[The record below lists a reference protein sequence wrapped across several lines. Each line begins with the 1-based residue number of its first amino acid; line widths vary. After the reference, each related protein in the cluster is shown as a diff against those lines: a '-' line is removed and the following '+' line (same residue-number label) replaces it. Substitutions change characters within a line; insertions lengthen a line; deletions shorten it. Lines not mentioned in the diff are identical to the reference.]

1 MKLRFVT
8 NRQCPFAHKAWIALE
23 ESQRP
28 FEMEEI
34 SLYGPNG
41 KPDWF
46 WKLNPAGTVPVL
58 VAGGQV
64 LPDSDDILDYLDTE
78 SGLGKEWRTVVNDM
92 LPAAKQAVLSRNE
105 RALQECLMPL
115 EETFDAET
123 TYLTGDDLSIADCH
137 AFPFLWRIDNEFGLP
152 PKLEQ
157 WVQTMKER
165 PAVAKTCVKSYWWWW

>member
-46 WKLNPAGTVPVL
+46 WKLYPAGTVPDL
-58 VAGGQV
+58 VAGDQV
-64 LPDSDDILDYLDTE
+64 LPDSDNILDNLDTE
-78 SGLGKEWRTVVNDM
+78 SGRPFSQRTSLTRV
-92 LPAAKQAVLSRNE
+92 
-105 RALQECLMPL
+105 
-115 EETFDAET
+115 FDA
-123 TYLTGDDLSIADCH
+123 
-137 AFPFLWRIDNEFGLP
+137 FGRD
-152 PKLEQ
+152 
-157 WVQTMKER
+157 V
-165 PAVAKTCVKSYWWWW
+165 